1 MPLDKLLIM
10 PTTKVKY
17 YTIRINEHAI
27 NDKHGLWYRQKGR
40 AGIQNCFSNSGKW
53 CGSKVAV
60 FKCVQ
65 FPFWHVYPNHCTIIK
80 EETIEA

>member
-1 MPLDKLLIM
+1 MAYG
-10 PTTKVKY
+10 TVKKEGQEFK
-17 YTIRINEHAI
+17 TVLAI
-27 NDKHGLWYRQKGR
+27 AENGV
-40 AGIQNCFSNSGKW
+40 
-53 CGSKVAV
+53 GSKVAV